1 MWLIVWAVA
10 TVVFVIVE
18 LVTYGLASI
27 WFALGSL
34 AALIAAALGGPPWLQ
49 IVLFAVVS
57 VVTLLLTRPLA
68 KKYVNNKKQPTNAD
82 RYIGAEAL
90 VTEEINKV
98 LGTGAVSVDGRIW
111 SARTADDSVLPE
123 GTRVVVK
130 EIRGVRLIVEAA
142 ENN

>member
-1 MWLIVWAVA
+1 MAVIVWAVA
-10 TVVFVIVE
+10 TAVFVVVE
-18 LVTYGLASI
+18 LATYGLASI

-34 AALIAAALGGPPWLQ
+34 VALVAAALGAPLWLQ

-98 LGTGAVSVDGRIW
+98 VGTGAVNVDGRVW
-111 SARTADDSVLPE
+111 SARTADDSVLPA

-130 EIRGVRLIVEAA
+130 EIRGVRLIVEP
-142 ENN
+142 EKQ

>member
-1 MWLIVWAVA
+1 MAVIVWAVA
-10 TVVFVIVE
+10 TAVFVVVE
-18 LVTYGLASI
+18 LATYGLASI

-34 AALIAAALGGPPWLQ
+34 VALVAAALGAPLWLQ

-98 LGTGAVSVDGRIW
+98 VGTGAVNVDGRIW
-111 SARTADDSVLPE
+111 SARTADDSVLPA

-130 EIRGVRLIVEAA
+130 EIRGVRLIVEP
-142 ENN
+142 EKQ